1 MECIKSSNIAASVFG
16 NESNITADLI
26 KTLLDS
32 AKTEKNADNS
42 RYFEAELLFIIELTI
57 ALFLFCKEEK
67 ELGKFILQKVFQLSH
82 TKGLTKRTV
91 RRMLTYK
98 ILLISLCADQ
108 TEYLSKLIND
118 ELLKKG
124 DIFTQKFLQLIKVRN
139 F

>member
-67 ELGKFILQKVFQLSH
+67 ELESSYFKSFPTFSH
-82 TKGLTKRTV
+82 ERPHEKDC
-91 RRMLTYK
+91 
-98 ILLISLCADQ
+98 S
-108 TEYLSKLIND
+108 
-118 ELLKKG
+118 
-124 DIFTQKFLQLIKVRN
+124 
-139 F
+139 